1 MEEEIFPI
9 ERIPAGYLE
18 KRVTETKVFGIVF
31 AGGDIEFDRESCL
44 FRYRDA
50 DGSKL

>member
-1 MEEEIFPI
+1 MSI
-9 ERIPAGYLE
+9 ERIPAEYLE
-18 KRVTETKVFGIVF
+18 RRVTMTKVLEAVF
-31 AGGDIEFDRESCL
+31 TGGDIEFDSESCL